1 MVPAPQAHL
10 TEAFLEKV
18 AATGLTDAA
27 AARAIG
33 VTRQYYSQVKNGQTS
48 PSVAFMVGAIQAGL
62 ATSFNDVA
70 APTQAPAAA

>member
-1 MVPAPQAHL
+1 MGLPQAHL
-10 TEAFLEKV
+10 TESFLEKV

-33 VTRQYYSQVKNGQTS
+33 VTRQYYSQVKLGKTS
-48 PSVAFMVGAIQAGL
+48 PSVAFIVGAIHAGL

-70 APTQAPAAA
+70 EPAKVQSAA